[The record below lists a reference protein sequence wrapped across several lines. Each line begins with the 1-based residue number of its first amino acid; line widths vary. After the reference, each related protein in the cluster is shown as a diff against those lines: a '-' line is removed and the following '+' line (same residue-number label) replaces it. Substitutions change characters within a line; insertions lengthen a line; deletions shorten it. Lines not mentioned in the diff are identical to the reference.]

1 MHFDVYCMQIIMKI
15 YRFNFLPHCSC
26 PVEVFVSKLFREE
39 KKIPVCLMRLIRR
52 NREKLQF
59 NHNLLMDDLFL
70 DVEIFFRL
78 LMVFFSL
85 VKIFSLFHFV

>member
-1 MHFDVYCMQIIMKI
+1 
-15 YRFNFLPHCSC
+15 
-26 PVEVFVSKLFREE
+26 
-39 KKIPVCLMRLIRR
+39 MRLIRR

-85 VKIFSLFHFV
+85 SLLKYFLYFILFKRKK